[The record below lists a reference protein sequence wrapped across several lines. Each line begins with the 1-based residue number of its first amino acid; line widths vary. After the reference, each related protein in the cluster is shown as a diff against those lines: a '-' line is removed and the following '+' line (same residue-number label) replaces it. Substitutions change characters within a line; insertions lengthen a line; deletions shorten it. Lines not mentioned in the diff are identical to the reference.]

1 MLWQDLQEIF
11 VLTVGPFVVYLLLPV
26 FISAGVILA
35 GLMTIARLWRF
46 KSQQGGGSNGR

>member
-11 VLTVGPFVVYLLLPV
+11 VLTVGPFVIYLLLPV

-35 GLMTIARLWRF
+35 GLMSIARLWRF
-46 KSQQGGGSNGR
+46 RTQPGGGSKGR

>member
-11 VLTVGPFVVYLLLPV
+11 ILTVGPFVVYLLLPV

-46 KSQQGGGSNGR
+46 KSQQGGGSRGR